1 MQDKYALNASVQQ
14 MHLETETQGNSI
26 CGVSDCGWTPQGI
39 CWFHVRISQHE
50 IYVKP

>member
-14 MHLETETQGNSI
+14 VHLETEIQGNSI
-26 CGVSDCGWTPQGI
+26 CGVSDCGWI